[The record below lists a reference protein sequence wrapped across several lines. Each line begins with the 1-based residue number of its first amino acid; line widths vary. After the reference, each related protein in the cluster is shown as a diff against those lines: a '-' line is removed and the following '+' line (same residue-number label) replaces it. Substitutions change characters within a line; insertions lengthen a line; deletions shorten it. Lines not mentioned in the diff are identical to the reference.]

1 MTQLDSIF
9 TSDATTVISDSVAIE
24 ETIPQTPVQV
34 LRLLPKDT
42 TSVEL
47 PQYYREGQFVGDTL
61 YYQEVDAG
69 DYGVLGT
76 PLAHMAVHDDLITL
90 LLLGCLL
97 FFCFTLSHFWD
108 FFTRQTEALFY
119 SRKSEQAEGTGI
131 EFQIML
137 GLLAVSCLVC
147 SILYYLYVMAFVS
160 ETHILSSDY
169 LLLAVF
175 FGVIVAYHALH
186 FLLYHIVNITFFDK
200 RMNRKFLTS
209 NLFLSG
215 MVGILLLPGIFLLA
229 HYGFTA
235 LSMVIYAGFVLFLVK
250 ILSFYKSY
258 NIFFKRNVFF
268 LQIILYFCALE
279 IIPLV
284 MLIGGLSA
292 IVDILKVN

>member
-1 MTQLDSIF
+1 MTQPDSIF
-9 TSDATTVISDSVAIE
+9 TSDVTTVISDSVAIE
-24 ETIPQTPVQV
+24 ETIPQTPIQV

-42 TSVEL
+42 TTVEL
-47 PQYYREGQFVGDTL
+47 PQYYREGNFVGDTL
-61 YYQEVDAG
+61 YYQEVESG
-69 DYGVLGT
+69 NYGVPGT
-76 PLAHMAVHDDLITL
+76 PLAYMAVHDSLISSIL
-90 LLLGCLL
+90 FGCLL
-97 FFCFTLSHFWD
+97 LFCFVFSHFWD
-108 FFTRQTEALFY
+108 FIAQQAKAIFY
-119 SRKSEQAEGTGI
+119 SRKEQFKSTSNEL
-131 EFQIML
+131 QLML
-137 GLLAVSCLVC
+137 GLLTTSCIVC

-200 RMNRKFLTS
+200 RTNRKFLTS

-250 ILSFYKSY
+250 VLSFYKSY

>member
-1 MTQLDSIF
+1 MAQLDSIF
-9 TSDATTVISDSVAIE
+9 TSDVTTVISDSVAIE
-24 ETIPQTPVQV
+24 ETIPQTPIQV

-42 TSVEL
+42 TTVEL
-47 PQYYREGQFVGDTL
+47 PQYYREGNFVGDTL
-61 YYQEVDAG
+61 YYQEVESG
-69 DYGVLGT
+69 NYGVPGT
-76 PLAHMAVHDDLITL
+76 PLAYMAVHDSLISSIL
-90 LLLGCLL
+90 FGCLL
-97 FFCFTLSHFWD
+97 FFCFVFSHFWD
-108 FFTRQTEALFY
+108 FIAQQAKAIFY
-119 SRKSEQAEGTGI
+119 SRKEQFKSTSNEL
-131 EFQIML
+131 QLML
-137 GLLAVSCLVC
+137 GLLTTSCIVC

-200 RMNRKFLTS
+200 RTNRKFLTS

>member
-1 MTQLDSIF
+1 MTQPDSIF
-9 TSDATTVISDSVAIE
+9 TSDVTTVISDSVAIE
-24 ETIPQTPVQV
+24 ETIPQTPIQV

-42 TSVEL
+42 ASVEL
-47 PQYYREGQFVGDTL
+47 PQYYREGNFVGDTL
-61 YYQEVDAG
+61 YYQEVESG
-69 DYGVLGT
+69 NYGIPGT
-76 PLAHMAVHDDLITL
+76 PLAHMAVHDSLISSIL
-90 LLLGCLL
+90 FGCLL
-97 FFCFTLSHFWD
+97 FFCFVFSHFGG
-108 FFTRQTEALFY
+108 FIAQQTKAIFN
-119 SRKSEQAEGTGI
+119 SRKEQFKSTSNEL
-131 EFQIML
+131 QLML
-137 GLLAVSCLVC
+137 SLLTTSSIVC

-200 RMNRKFLTS
+200 RTNRKFLTS

-235 LSMVIYAGFVLFLVK
+235 LPMVIYAGIVLFLVK

>member
-1 MTQLDSIF
+1 
-9 TSDATTVISDSVAIE
+9 
-24 ETIPQTPVQV
+24 V

-42 TSVEL
+42 ASVEL
-47 PQYYREGQFVGDTL
+47 PQYYREGNFVGDTL
-61 YYQEVDAG
+61 YYQEVESG
-69 DYGVLGT
+69 NYGIPGT
-76 PLAHMAVHDDLITL
+76 PLANMAVHDSLISSIL
-90 LLLGCLL
+90 FGCLL
-97 FFCFTLSHFWD
+97 FFCFVFSHFWD
-108 FFTRQTEALFY
+108 FIAQQTKAIFN
-119 SRKSEQAEGTGI
+119 SRKEQFKSTSNEL
-131 EFQIML
+131 QLML
-137 GLLAVSCLVC
+137 GLLTTSCIVC

>member
-9 TSDATTVISDSVAIE
+9 TSDVTTVISDSVAIE
-24 ETIPQTPVQV
+24 ETIPQTPIQV

-42 TSVEL
+42 APVEL
-47 PQYYREGQFVGDTL
+47 PQYYREGNFVGDTL
-61 YYQEVDAG
+61 YYQEVESG
-69 DYGVLGT
+69 NYGIPGT
-76 PLAHMAVHDDLITL
+76 PLAYMAVHDSLISSIL
-90 LLLGCLL
+90 FGCLL
-97 FFCFTLSHFWD
+97 FFCFVFSHFWD
-108 FFTRQTEALFY
+108 FIAQQAKAIFY
-119 SRKSEQAEGTGI
+119 SRKEQFKSTSNEL
-131 EFQIML
+131 QLML
-137 GLLAVSCLVC
+137 GLLTTSSIVC

-200 RMNRKFLTS
+200 RTNRKFLTS

>member
-9 TSDATTVISDSVAIE
+9 TSDVTTVISDSVAIE
-24 ETIPQTPVQV
+24 ETIPQTPIQV

-42 TSVEL
+42 APVEL
-47 PQYYREGQFVGDTL
+47 PQYYREGNFVGDTL
-61 YYQEVDAG
+61 YYQEVESG
-69 DYGVLGT
+69 NYGVPGT
-76 PLAHMAVHDDLITL
+76 PLAYMAVHDNLISSIL
-90 LLLGCLL
+90 FGCLL
-97 FFCFTLSHFWD
+97 FFCFVFSHFWD
-108 FFTRQTEALFY
+108 FIAQQAKAIFY
-119 SRKSEQAEGTGI
+119 SRKEQFKSTSNEL
-131 EFQIML
+131 QLML
-137 GLLAVSCLVC
+137 GLLTTSCIVC

-200 RMNRKFLTS
+200 RTNRKFLTS

>member
-1 MTQLDSIF
+1 
-9 TSDATTVISDSVAIE
+9 
-24 ETIPQTPVQV
+24 V

-42 TSVEL
+42 APVEL
-47 PQYYREGQFVGDTL
+47 PQYYREGNFVGDTL
-61 YYQEVDAG
+61 YYQEVESG
-69 DYGVLGT
+69 NYGVPGT
-76 PLAHMAVHDDLITL
+76 PLAYMAVHDSLISSIL
-90 LLLGCLL
+90 FGCLL
-97 FFCFTLSHFWD
+97 FFCFVFSHFWD
-108 FFTRQTEALFY
+108 FIAQQAKAIFY
-119 SRKSEQAEGTGI
+119 SRKEQFKSTSNEL
-131 EFQIML
+131 QLML
-137 GLLAVSCLVC
+137 GLLTTSCIVC

-200 RMNRKFLTS
+200 RTNRKFLTS

>member
-9 TSDATTVISDSVAIE
+9 TSDVTTVISDSVAIE
-24 ETIPQTPVQV
+24 ETIPQTPIQV

-42 TSVEL
+42 TPVEL
-47 PQYYREGQFVGDTL
+47 PQYYREGNFVGDTL
-61 YYQEVDAG
+61 YYQEVESG
-69 DYGVLGT
+69 NYGVPGT
-76 PLAHMAVHDDLITL
+76 PLANMAVHDSLISSIL
-90 LLLGCLL
+90 FGCLL
-97 FFCFTLSHFWD
+97 FFCFVFSHFWD
-108 FFTRQTEALFY
+108 FIAQQAKAIFN
-119 SRKSEQAEGTGI
+119 SRKELFKSTSNELQL
-131 EFQIML
+131 ML
-137 GLLAVSCLVC
+137 SLLTTSSIVC

-200 RMNRKFLTS
+200 RTNRKFLTS
-209 NLFLSG
+209 NLFLAG
-215 MVGILLLPGIFLLA
+215 MEGILLLPGIFLLA

>member
-1 MTQLDSIF
+1 MTQPDSIF
-9 TSDATTVISDSVAIE
+9 TSDVTTVISDSVAIE
-24 ETIPQTPVQV
+24 ETIPQTPIQV

-42 TSVEL
+42 TTVEL
-47 PQYYREGQFVGDTL
+47 PQYYREGNFVGDTL
-61 YYQEVDAG
+61 YYQEVESG
-69 DYGVLGT
+69 NYGVPGT
-76 PLAHMAVHDDLITL
+76 PLAYMAVHDSLISSIL
-90 LLLGCLL
+90 FGCLL
-97 FFCFTLSHFWD
+97 FFCFVFSHFWD
-108 FFTRQTEALFY
+108 FIAQQAKAIFY
-119 SRKSEQAEGTGI
+119 SRKEQFKSTSNEL
-131 EFQIML
+131 QLML
-137 GLLAVSCLVC
+137 GLLTTSCIVC

-200 RMNRKFLTS
+200 RTNRKFLTS
-209 NLFLSG
+209 NLFLSS

-250 ILSFYKSY
+250 VLSFYKSY

>member
-1 MTQLDSIF
+1 
-9 TSDATTVISDSVAIE
+9 
-24 ETIPQTPVQV
+24 V

-42 TSVEL
+42 APVEL
-47 PQYYREGQFVGDTL
+47 PQYYREGNFVGDTL
-61 YYQEVDAG
+61 YYQEVENG
-69 DYGVLGT
+69 NYGVPGT
-76 PLAHMAVHDDLITL
+76 PLAHMAVHDSLISSIL
-90 LLLGCLL
+90 FGCLL
-97 FFCFTLSHFWD
+97 FFCFVFSHFWD
-108 FFTRQTEALFY
+108 FIAQQTKAIFN
-119 SRKSEQAEGTGI
+119 SRKEQFKSTSNEL
-131 EFQIML
+131 QLML
-137 GLLAVSCLVC
+137 GLLTTSCIVC

-200 RMNRKFLTS
+200 RTNRKFLTS

>member
-69 DYGVLGT
+69 NYGVSGT

-137 GLLAVSCLVC
+137 GLLAVSCLVQHTLLPVC
-147 SILYYLYVMAFVS
+147 DDLRFGNLYPVIGVPFIGNHFRSICGLSCPA
-160 ETHILSSDY
+160 IPCLSSCQY
-169 LLLAVF
+169 HLL
-175 FGVIVAYHALH
+175 
-186 FLLYHIVNITFFDK
+186 
-200 RMNRKFLTS
+200 R
-209 NLFLSG
+209 
-215 MVGILLLPGIFLLA
+215 
-229 HYGFTA
+229 
-235 LSMVIYAGFVLFLVK
+235 
-250 ILSFYKSY
+250 
-258 NIFFKRNVFF
+258 
-268 LQIILYFCALE
+268 
-279 IIPLV
+279 
-284 MLIGGLSA
+284 
-292 IVDILKVN
+292 